1 MAIRILSDQNVT
13 SNVIAI
19 QAFRLGTDSLWKI
32 RGNSASTELAFEY
45 STSSALSDANI
56 KVVFNSSGDVGI
68 GDNVTPSQKL
78 HVAGNIYSINSGTDG
93 GQIRLA
99 NSGGG
104 SLWYWAARTTGLNLG
119 ELGVAD
125 GNIFIAN
132 GGNVGI
138 DTTDQTPEK
147 FNVDGNIIMVGGST
161 NTGYDRYF
169 KIYGNT
175 QPVNNPNR
183 WAGMAVYNNGGNN
196 VNELAFFTGS
206 GDDART
212 EKVRIDSGGRVGI
225 GTDDP
230 QSKLQIVDEVSTSI
244 KMYSTYNYSLNRNWA
259 IQLNGFGPGN
269 WGGISFLQST
279 AQDLAPTVPVFG
291 ITRAGNVGIG
301 INASNTAVDQKL
313 HVNGSIKIANTNSRL
328 VFGTSG
334 GTDRRAL
341 EGNVDGT
348 LLQVGEGYSDITMYG
363 DVGIGTTN
371 PAYALDVDGM
381 VAIRNSTGPQL
392 LFFETGS
399 AYTDGMRLLRYQD
412 KLSLTYGWNANEEAL
427 TVVGGTG
434 SDVGNVGIGTTSPS
448 VKLQVQ
454 QDQTAE
460 SNVIFMNNST
470 GANAA
475 IRLSLNVGNP
485 AGDDP
490 KISFNVGDGGLDWTI
505 GVDNSDSDKF
515 KISGG
520 TDSHNPNLG
529 TNDRLVIE
537 SSGDVGIGTD
547 APTKRLDIRTD
558 NGVLIRGATGSTN
571 AGLSFLPASGG
582 RQYDLGNN
590 GSNFQI
596 RDVSANLTRMFFHY
610 NGRLAIGDD
619 LTDPLGKVDIYRPAG
634 QSGTAAI
641 AITNG
646 ESNGKNWG
654 ISTEVIAGGDF
665 AILQSASTGG
675 TPTPSAANVR
685 LRINNAGDALF
696 YREIFAATATGTT
709 MRVPRNLFVSYGG
722 SSYNYTFDPV
732 ALFGSNPSGGTLG
745 LRVSGWP
752 TRLFDGIIIW
762 RNDGGG
768 SSKIG
773 TGVVTLVTV
782 ATNDF
787 SGVGVTVSL
796 PSANTNEIKISFSG
810 FHSNNHG
817 WECYIKTEY

>member
-32 RGNSASTELAFEY
+32 RGNAASTELAFEY

-279 AQDLAPTVPVFG
+279 AQDLAPSVPVFG

-301 INASNTAVDQKL
+301 INASNTAVDHKL
-313 HVNGSIKIANTNSRL
+313 HVNGSIKIANSNSRL

-348 LLQVGEGYSDITMYG
+348 LLQVGEGYSNITMYG
-363 DVGIGTTN
+363 KVGIGTTL
-371 PAYALDVDGM
+371 PGRKLTVTGDVSGD
-381 VAIRNSTGPQL
+381 ANNL
-392 LFFETGS
+392 LLVNEND
-399 AYTDGMRLLRYQD
+399 TDGDSASIGFSM
-412 KLSLTYGWNANEEAL
+412 LSNNTYVKAGIFFKRTTTQGRGELILAVNNE
-427 TVVGGTG
+427 VN
-434 SDVGNVGIGTTSPS
+434 GN
-448 VKLQVQ
+448 
-454 QDQTAE
+454 
-460 SNVIFMNNST
+460 NVT
-470 GANAA
+470 
-475 IRLSLNVGNP
+475 L
-485 AGDDP
+485 
-490 KISFNVGDGGLDWTI
+490 
-505 GVDNSDSDKF
+505 SDSRLT
-515 KISGG
+515 I
-520 TDSHNPNLG
+520 NNLG
-529 TNDRLVIE
+529 
-537 SSGDVGIGTD
+537 D
-547 APTKRLDIRTD
+547 A
-558 NGVLIRGATGSTN
+558 
-571 AGLSFLPASGG
+571 
-582 RQYDLGNN
+582 Y
-590 GSNFQI
+590 
-596 RDVSANLTRMFFHY
+596 
-610 NGRLAIGDD
+610 
-619 LTDPLGKVDIYRPAG
+619 
-634 QSGTAAI
+634 
-641 AITNG
+641 
-646 ESNGKNWG
+646 
-654 ISTEVIAGGDF
+654 
-665 AILQSASTGG
+665 
-675 TPTPSAANVR
+675 
-685 LRINNAGDALF
+685 F
-696 YREIFAATATGTT
+696 YREIFAAATTGTR

-722 SSYNYTFDPV
+722 ASYDYTFDPV

-773 TGVVTLVTV
+773 TGVVTLVQI

-796 PSANTNEIKISFSG
+796 PSVNTNEIKISFSG
-810 FHSNNHG
+810 FHSNDHG
-817 WECYIKTEY
+817 WACYIKTEY

>member
-32 RGNSASTELAFEY
+32 RGNAASAELAFEY

-56 KVVFNSSGDVGI
+56 KVIFKPSGDVGI

-301 INASNTAVDQKL
+301 INASNTAVDHKL
-313 HVNGSIKIANTNSRL
+313 HVNGSIKIANSNSRL

-363 DVGIGTTN
+363 
-371 PAYALDVDGM
+371 
-381 VAIRNSTGPQL
+381 
-392 LFFETGS
+392 
-399 AYTDGMRLLRYQD
+399 
-412 KLSLTYGWNANEEAL
+412 
-427 TVVGGTG
+427 
-434 SDVGNVGIGTTSPS
+434 NVGIGSTSPER
-448 VKLQVQ
+448 K
-454 QDQTAE
+454 
-460 SNVIFMNNST
+460 
-470 GANAA
+470 
-475 IRLSLNVGNP
+475 
-485 AGDDP
+485 
-490 KISFNVGDGGLDWTI
+490 
-505 GVDNSDSDKF
+505 
-515 KISGG
+515 
-520 TDSHNPNLG
+520 
-529 TNDRLVIE
+529 
-537 SSGDVGIGTD
+537 
-547 APTKRLDIRTD
+547 LDIRTD
-558 NGVLIRGATGSTN
+558 DGVLIKGASGSVN
-571 AGLSFLPASGG
+571 AKLSFLPASGG
-582 RQYDLGNN
+582 RQYDFQNN
-590 GSNFQI
+590 SSNFQI
-596 RDVSANLTRMFFHY
+596 KDESAGITRMFFHY
-610 NGRLAIGDD
+610 NGRLAIGDN

-634 QSGTAAI
+634 ESGTAAI

-646 ESNGKNWG
+646 EGGGGRNWG
-654 ISTEVIAGGDF
+654 ISTEVVAAGDF
-665 AILQSASTGG
+665 AILTSTTNGG
-675 TPTPSAANVR
+675 TPTPTSANVR
-685 LRINNAGDALF
+685 FRINNTGDALF
-696 YREIFAATATGTT
+696 YREILAATTTGTT
-709 MRVPRNLFVSYGG
+709 VRVPRNLFVSYGG
-722 SSYNYTFDPV
+722 SSYDYTFDPV

-773 TGVVTLVTV
+773 TGVVTLVQI

-796 PSANTNEIKISFSG
+796 PSVNTNEIKISFSG
-810 FHSNNHG
+810 FHSNDHG
-817 WECYIKTEY
+817 WACYIKTEY

>member
-32 RGNSASTELAFEY
+32 RGNAASTELAFEY

-104 SLWYWAARTTGLNLG
+104 SNWYWAARTTGLNLG

-301 INASNTAVDQKL
+301 INASNTAVDHKL
-313 HVNGSIKIANTNSRL
+313 HVNGSIKIGNTNNRL

-348 LLQVGEGYSDITMYG
+348 LLQVGESYSNTTMYG
-363 DVGIGTTN
+363 KVGIGTTVPN
-371 PAYALDVDGM
+371 SRLSVEAVGSQTTQRGITLFHNNTLAQGYISVGAQYTATNGHIDSE
-381 VAIRNSTGPQL
+381 IRFGGETLNGGCSFLSFATGCNNTVVNGPNS
-392 LFFETGS
+392 EK
-399 AYTDGMRLLRYQD
+399 MRL
-412 KLSLTYGWNANEEAL
+412 T
-427 TVVGGTG
+427 
-434 SDVGNVGIGTTSPS
+434 
-448 VKLQVQ
+448 
-454 QDQTAE
+454 
-460 SNVIFMNNST
+460 
-470 GANAA
+470 
-475 IRLSLNVGNP
+475 
-485 AGDDP
+485 
-490 KISFNVGDGGLDWTI
+490 
-505 GVDNSDSDKF
+505 
-515 KISGG
+515 SGG
-520 TDSHNPNLG
+520 NL
-529 TNDRLVIE
+529 
-537 SSGDVGIGTD
+537 GIGTD
-547 APTKRLDIRTD
+547 SPGRKLTVTGDVSGDANNLLLVNENDTDGDSASIGFSMLSNNTYVKAGIFFKRTTTQGR
-558 NGVLIRGATGSTN
+558 GELILAVNNETN
-571 AGLSFLPASGG
+571 
-582 RQYDLGNN
+582 GNN
-590 GSNFQI
+590 VTLSDS
-596 RDVSANLTRMFFHY
+596 RLT
-610 NGRLAIGDD
+610 
-619 LTDPLGKVDIYRPAG
+619 
-634 QSGTAAI
+634 
-641 AITNG
+641 
-646 ESNGKNWG
+646 
-654 ISTEVIAGGDF
+654 
-665 AILQSASTGG
+665 
-675 TPTPSAANVR
+675 
-685 LRINNAGDALF
+685 INSLGDAYF
-696 YREIFAATATGTT
+696 YREIFAAATTGTR

-722 SSYNYTFDPV
+722 SSYDYTFDPV
-732 ALFGSNPSGGTLG
+732 ALFGSNQSGGTLG

-762 RNDGGG
+762 RNNGGG
-768 SSKIG
+768 SSKLG
-773 TGVVTLVTV
+773 TGVVTLVQI

-796 PSANTNEIKISFSG
+796 PSSNTNEIKISFSG
-810 FHSNNHG
+810 FHSNDHG

>member
-32 RGNSASTELAFEY
+32 RGNAASTELAFEY

-104 SLWYWAARTTGLNLG
+104 SNWYWAARTTGLNLG

-301 INASNTAVDQKL
+301 INASNTAVDHKL
-313 HVNGSIKIANTNSRL
+313 HVNGSIKIGNTNNRL

-348 LLQVGEGYSDITMYG
+348 LLQVGESYSNTTMYG
-363 DVGIGTTN
+363 KVGIGTTVPN
-371 PAYALDVDGM
+371 SRLSVEAVGSQTTQRGITLFHNNTLAQGYISVGAQYTATNGHIDSE
-381 VAIRNSTGPQL
+381 IRFGGETLNGGCSFLSFATGCNNTVVNGPNS
-392 LFFETGS
+392 EK
-399 AYTDGMRLLRYQD
+399 MRL
-412 KLSLTYGWNANEEAL
+412 T
-427 TVVGGTG
+427 
-434 SDVGNVGIGTTSPS
+434 
-448 VKLQVQ
+448 
-454 QDQTAE
+454 
-460 SNVIFMNNST
+460 
-470 GANAA
+470 
-475 IRLSLNVGNP
+475 
-485 AGDDP
+485 
-490 KISFNVGDGGLDWTI
+490 
-505 GVDNSDSDKF
+505 
-515 KISGG
+515 SGG
-520 TDSHNPNLG
+520 NL
-529 TNDRLVIE
+529 
-537 SSGDVGIGTD
+537 GIGTD
-547 APTKRLDIRTD
+547 SPGRKLTVTGDVSGDANNLLLVNENDTDGDSASIGFSMLSNNTYVKAGIFFKRTTTQGR
-558 NGVLIRGATGSTN
+558 GELILAVNNETN
-571 AGLSFLPASGG
+571 
-582 RQYDLGNN
+582 GNN
-590 GSNFQI
+590 VTLSDS
-596 RDVSANLTRMFFHY
+596 RLT
-610 NGRLAIGDD
+610 
-619 LTDPLGKVDIYRPAG
+619 
-634 QSGTAAI
+634 
-641 AITNG
+641 
-646 ESNGKNWG
+646 
-654 ISTEVIAGGDF
+654 
-665 AILQSASTGG
+665 
-675 TPTPSAANVR
+675 
-685 LRINNAGDALF
+685 INNLGDAYF
-696 YREIFAATATGTT
+696 YREIFAAATTGTR

-722 SSYNYTFDPV
+722 SSYDYTFDPV
-732 ALFGSNPSGGTLG
+732 ALFGSNQSGGTLG

-762 RNDGGG
+762 RNNG
-768 SSKIG
+768 SGSGKIG
-773 TGVVTLVTV
+773 TGVVTLVQI

-787 SGVGVTVSL
+787 SGVGVSVSL
-796 PSANTNEIKISFSG
+796 PSSNTNEIKISFSG
-810 FHSNNHG
+810 FHSNDHG

>member
-1 MAIRILSDQNVT
+1 
-13 SNVIAI
+13 
-19 QAFRLGTDSLWKI
+19 
-32 RGNSASTELAFEY
+32 
-45 STSSALSDANI
+45 
-56 KVVFNSSGDVGI
+56 VGI

-104 SLWYWAARTTGLNLG
+104 SNWYWAARTTGLNLG

-206 GDDART
+206 GDNART

-279 AQDLAPTVPVFG
+279 AQDLGPTVPVFG

-301 INASNTAVDQKL
+301 INASNTAVDHKL
-313 HVNGSIKIANTNSRL
+313 HVNGSIKIANSNSRL

-348 LLQVGEGYSDITMYG
+348 LLQVGEGYSNITMYG
-363 DVGIGTTN
+363 DVGIGVTSPEQKLHVEGRGIFDSGTSSDILQIRN
-371 PAYALDVDGM
+371 DNGGGVFGMTSNLFALDL
-381 VAIRNSTGPQL
+381 ASTSAFRIRQ
-392 LFFETGS
+392 GS
-399 AYTDGMRLLRYQD
+399 SVPFYL
-412 KLSLTYGWNANEEAL
+412 K
-427 TVVGGTG
+427 
-434 SDVGNVGIGTTSPS
+434 SDGNVGIGTTGPAEKLEVSGS
-448 VKLQVQ
+448 VKIGNMKFEPA
-454 QDQTAE
+454 DGGRIGFNRNTANGVIYD
-460 SNVIFMNNST
+460 SNYAAFQINGAYSGADFLEIQNYAST
-470 GANAA
+470 G
-475 IRLSLNVGNP
+475 G
-485 AGDDP
+485 
-490 KISFNVGDGGLDWTI
+490 F
-505 GVDNSDSDKF
+505 
-515 KISGG
+515 
-520 TDSHNPNLG
+520 LG
-529 TNDRLVIE
+529 SIALKN
-537 SSGDVGIGTD
+537 GKVGIGTTSPGRKLTVTGDVSGD
-547 APTKRLDIRTD
+547 ANNLLLVNENDTDGDSASIGFSMLSNNTYVKAGIFFKRTTTQGR
-558 NGVLIRGATGSTN
+558 GELILAVN
-571 AGLSFLPASGG
+571 NEVN
-582 RQYDLGNN
+582 GNN
-590 GSNFQI
+590 VTLSDS
-596 RDVSANLTRMFFHY
+596 RLT
-610 NGRLAIGDD
+610 
-619 LTDPLGKVDIYRPAG
+619 
-634 QSGTAAI
+634 
-641 AITNG
+641 
-646 ESNGKNWG
+646 
-654 ISTEVIAGGDF
+654 
-665 AILQSASTGG
+665 
-675 TPTPSAANVR
+675 
-685 LRINNAGDALF
+685 INNAGDALF
-696 YREIFAATATGTT
+696 YREILAATATGST

-768 SSKIG
+768 STKIG

>member
-32 RGNSASTELAFEY
+32 RGNAASTELAFEY

-104 SLWYWAARTTGLNLG
+104 SNWYWAARTTGLNLG

-301 INASNTAVDQKL
+301 INASNTAVDHKL
-313 HVNGSIKIANTNSRL
+313 HVNGSIKIGNTNNRL

-348 LLQVGEGYSDITMYG
+348 LLQVGESYSNTTMYG
-363 DVGIGTTN
+363 KVGIGTTVPN
-371 PAYALDVDGM
+371 SRLSVEAVGSQTTQRGITLFHNNTLAQGYISVGAQYTATNGHIDSE
-381 VAIRNSTGPQL
+381 IRFGGETLNGGCSFLSFATGCNNTVVNGPNS
-392 LFFETGS
+392 EK
-399 AYTDGMRLLRYQD
+399 MRL
-412 KLSLTYGWNANEEAL
+412 T
-427 TVVGGTG
+427 
-434 SDVGNVGIGTTSPS
+434 
-448 VKLQVQ
+448 
-454 QDQTAE
+454 
-460 SNVIFMNNST
+460 
-470 GANAA
+470 
-475 IRLSLNVGNP
+475 
-485 AGDDP
+485 
-490 KISFNVGDGGLDWTI
+490 
-505 GVDNSDSDKF
+505 
-515 KISGG
+515 SGG
-520 TDSHNPNLG
+520 NL
-529 TNDRLVIE
+529 
-537 SSGDVGIGTD
+537 GIGTD
-547 APTKRLDIRTD
+547 SPGRKLTVTGDVSGDANNLLLVNENDTDGDSASIGFSMLSNNTYVKAGIFFKRTTTQGR
-558 NGVLIRGATGSTN
+558 GELILAVNNETN
-571 AGLSFLPASGG
+571 
-582 RQYDLGNN
+582 GNN
-590 GSNFQI
+590 VTLSDS
-596 RDVSANLTRMFFHY
+596 RLT
-610 NGRLAIGDD
+610 
-619 LTDPLGKVDIYRPAG
+619 
-634 QSGTAAI
+634 
-641 AITNG
+641 
-646 ESNGKNWG
+646 
-654 ISTEVIAGGDF
+654 
-665 AILQSASTGG
+665 
-675 TPTPSAANVR
+675 
-685 LRINNAGDALF
+685 INSLGDAYF
-696 YREIFAATATGTT
+696 YREIFAAATTGTR

-722 SSYNYTFDPV
+722 SSYDYTFDPV
-732 ALFGSNPSGGTLG
+732 ALFGSNQSGGTLG

-762 RNDGGG
+762 RNNG
-768 SSKIG
+768 SGSGKIG
-773 TGVVTLVTV
+773 TGVVTLVQI

-787 SGVGVTVSL
+787 SGVGVSVSL
-796 PSANTNEIKISFSG
+796 PSSNTNEIKISFSG
-810 FHSNNHG
+810 FHSNDHG

>member
-32 RGNSASTELAFEY
+32 RGNAASAELAFEY

-56 KVVFNSSGDVGI
+56 KVIFKPSGDVGI

-104 SLWYWAARTTGLNLG
+104 SNWYWAARTTGLNLG

-301 INASNTAVDQKL
+301 INASNTAVDHKL
-313 HVNGSIKIANTNSRL
+313 HVNGSIKIANSNSRL

-348 LLQVGEGYSDITMYG
+348 LLQVGEGYSNITMY
-363 DVGIGTTN
+363 
-371 PAYALDVDGM
+371 
-381 VAIRNSTGPQL
+381 
-392 LFFETGS
+392 
-399 AYTDGMRLLRYQD
+399 
-412 KLSLTYGWNANEEAL
+412 
-427 TVVGGTG
+427 
-434 SDVGNVGIGTTSPS
+434 GNVGIGTTLPGRKLTVTGDVSGDANNLLLVNENDTDGDS
-448 VKLQVQ
+448 ASIGFSMLSNNTYVKAGIFFKRTTTQGRGELILAVNN
-454 QDQTAE
+454 E
-460 SNVIFMNNST
+460 VNGNNVT
-470 GANAA
+470 
-475 IRLSLNVGNP
+475 L
-485 AGDDP
+485 
-490 KISFNVGDGGLDWTI
+490 
-505 GVDNSDSDKF
+505 SDSRLT
-515 KISGG
+515 I
-520 TDSHNPNLG
+520 NNLG
-529 TNDRLVIE
+529 
-537 SSGDVGIGTD
+537 D
-547 APTKRLDIRTD
+547 A
-558 NGVLIRGATGSTN
+558 
-571 AGLSFLPASGG
+571 
-582 RQYDLGNN
+582 Y
-590 GSNFQI
+590 
-596 RDVSANLTRMFFHY
+596 
-610 NGRLAIGDD
+610 
-619 LTDPLGKVDIYRPAG
+619 
-634 QSGTAAI
+634 
-641 AITNG
+641 
-646 ESNGKNWG
+646 
-654 ISTEVIAGGDF
+654 
-665 AILQSASTGG
+665 
-675 TPTPSAANVR
+675 
-685 LRINNAGDALF
+685 F
-696 YREIFAATATGTT
+696 YREIFAAATTGTR

-722 SSYNYTFDPV
+722 SSYDYTFDPV
-732 ALFGSNPSGGTLG
+732 ALFGSNQSGGTLG

-768 SSKIG
+768 SSKLG
-773 TGVVTLVTV
+773 TGVVTLVQI

-796 PSANTNEIKISFSG
+796 PSVNTNEIKISFSG
-810 FHSNNHG
+810 FHSNDHG

>member
-32 RGNSASTELAFEY
+32 RGNAASTELAFEY

-104 SLWYWAARTTGLNLG
+104 SNWYWAARTTGLNLG

-206 GDDART
+206 GDNART

-301 INASNTAVDQKL
+301 INASNTAVDHKL
-313 HVNGSIKIANTNSRL
+313 HVNGSIKIANSNSRL

-363 DVGIGTTN
+363 
-371 PAYALDVDGM
+371 
-381 VAIRNSTGPQL
+381 
-392 LFFETGS
+392 
-399 AYTDGMRLLRYQD
+399 
-412 KLSLTYGWNANEEAL
+412 
-427 TVVGGTG
+427 
-434 SDVGNVGIGTTSPS
+434 NVGIGSTSPER
-448 VKLQVQ
+448 K
-454 QDQTAE
+454 
-460 SNVIFMNNST
+460 
-470 GANAA
+470 
-475 IRLSLNVGNP
+475 
-485 AGDDP
+485 
-490 KISFNVGDGGLDWTI
+490 
-505 GVDNSDSDKF
+505 
-515 KISGG
+515 
-520 TDSHNPNLG
+520 
-529 TNDRLVIE
+529 
-537 SSGDVGIGTD
+537 
-547 APTKRLDIRTD
+547 LDIRTD
-558 NGVLIRGATGSTN
+558 DGVLIKGASGSVN
-571 AGLSFLPASGG
+571 AKLSFLPASGG
-582 RQYDLGNN
+582 RQYDFQNN
-590 GSNFQI
+590 SSNFQI
-596 RDVSANLTRMFFHY
+596 KDESAGITRMFFHY
-610 NGRLAIGDD
+610 NGRLAIGDN

-634 QSGTAAI
+634 ESGTAAI

-646 ESNGKNWG
+646 EGGGGRNWG
-654 ISTEVIAGGDF
+654 ISTEVVAAGDF
-665 AILQSASTGG
+665 AILTSTTNGG
-675 TPTPSAANVR
+675 TPTPTSANVR
-685 LRINNAGDALF
+685 FRINNTGDALF
-696 YREIFAATATGTT
+696 YREILAATTTGTT
-709 MRVPRNLFVSYGG
+709 VRVPRNLFVSYGG
-722 SSYNYTFDPV
+722 ASYDYTFDPV

-773 TGVVTLVTV
+773 TGVVTLVQI

-796 PSANTNEIKISFSG
+796 PSVNTNEIKISFSG
-810 FHSNNHG
+810 FHSNDHG

>member
-1 MAIRILSDQNVT
+1 MAIRILSDQNVK

-32 RGNSASTELAFEY
+32 RGNAANTELAFEY

-56 KVVFNSSGDVGI
+56 KVVFNSSGAVGI

-104 SLWYWAARTTGLNLG
+104 SNWYWAARTTGLNLG

-301 INASNTAVDQKL
+301 INASNTAVDHKL
-313 HVNGSIKIANTNSRL
+313 HVNGSIKIANSNSRL

-348 LLQVGEGYSDITMYG
+348 LLQVGESYSKIAMY
-363 DVGIGTTN
+363 
-371 PAYALDVDGM
+371 
-381 VAIRNSTGPQL
+381 
-392 LFFETGS
+392 
-399 AYTDGMRLLRYQD
+399 
-412 KLSLTYGWNANEEAL
+412 
-427 TVVGGTG
+427 
-434 SDVGNVGIGTTSPS
+434 GNVGIGTTSPT
-448 VKLQVQ
+448 KQLHLLR
-454 QDQTAE
+454 T
-460 SNVIFMNNST
+460 T
-470 GANAA
+470 
-475 IRLSLNVGNP
+475 
-485 AGDDP
+485 
-490 KISFNVGDGGLDWTI
+490 
-505 GVDNSDSDKF
+505 
-515 KISGG
+515 
-520 TDSHNPNLG
+520 
-529 TNDRLVIE
+529 
-537 SSGDVGIGTD
+537 GDVRGIMVETTVATSYAEVQVKAAREFRIGTGGSSTVPNGQFYIYDATAGAHRFDIAANGNIGIGTTSPGRKLTVTGDVSGD
-547 APTKRLDIRTD
+547 ANNLLLVNENDTDGDSASIGFSMLSNNTYVKAGIFFKRTTTQGR
-558 NGVLIRGATGSTN
+558 GELILAVN
-571 AGLSFLPASGG
+571 NEVN
-582 RQYDLGNN
+582 GNN
-590 GSNFQI
+590 VTLSDS
-596 RDVSANLTRMFFHY
+596 RLT
-610 NGRLAIGDD
+610 
-619 LTDPLGKVDIYRPAG
+619 
-634 QSGTAAI
+634 
-641 AITNG
+641 
-646 ESNGKNWG
+646 
-654 ISTEVIAGGDF
+654 
-665 AILQSASTGG
+665 
-675 TPTPSAANVR
+675 
-685 LRINNAGDALF
+685 INNAGDAYF
-696 YREIFAATATGTT
+696 YREIFAATTTGTAV
-709 MRVPRNLFVSYGG
+709 RVPRNMFVTYGG
-722 SSYNYTFDPV
+722 ASYDYTFDPV
-732 ALFGSNPSGGTLG
+732 ALFGSNQSGGTLG

-787 SGVGVTVSL
+787 SGVGVSVSL
-796 PSANTNEIKISFSG
+796 PSSNTNEIKISFSG
-810 FHSNNHG
+810 FHSNDHG
-817 WECYIKTEY
+817 WACYIKTEY

>member
-32 RGNSASTELAFEY
+32 RGNAASTELAFEY

-206 GDDART
+206 GDNART

-230 QSKLQIVDEVSTSI
+230 QSKLQIVDEVSTTI

-279 AQDLAPTVPVFG
+279 DQDLAPTVPVFG

-301 INASNTAVDQKL
+301 INASNTAVDHKL
-313 HVNGSIKIANTNSRL
+313 HVNGSIKIANSNSRL

-363 DVGIGTTN
+363 
-371 PAYALDVDGM
+371 
-381 VAIRNSTGPQL
+381 
-392 LFFETGS
+392 
-399 AYTDGMRLLRYQD
+399 
-412 KLSLTYGWNANEEAL
+412 
-427 TVVGGTG
+427 
-434 SDVGNVGIGTTSPS
+434 NVGIGSTSPER
-448 VKLQVQ
+448 K
-454 QDQTAE
+454 
-460 SNVIFMNNST
+460 
-470 GANAA
+470 
-475 IRLSLNVGNP
+475 
-485 AGDDP
+485 
-490 KISFNVGDGGLDWTI
+490 
-505 GVDNSDSDKF
+505 
-515 KISGG
+515 
-520 TDSHNPNLG
+520 
-529 TNDRLVIE
+529 
-537 SSGDVGIGTD
+537 
-547 APTKRLDIRTD
+547 LDIRTD
-558 NGVLIRGATGSTN
+558 DGVLIKGASGSVN
-571 AGLSFLPASGG
+571 AKLSFLPASGG
-582 RQYDLGNN
+582 RQYDFQNN
-590 GSNFQI
+590 SSNFQI
-596 RDVSANLTRMFFHY
+596 KDESAGITRMFFHY
-610 NGRLAIGDD
+610 NGRLAIGDN

-634 QSGTAAI
+634 ESGTAAI

-646 ESNGKNWG
+646 EGGGGRNWG
-654 ISTEVIAGGDF
+654 ISTEVVAAGDF
-665 AILQSASTGG
+665 AILTSTTNGG
-675 TPTPSAANVR
+675 TPTPTSANVR
-685 LRINNAGDALF
+685 FRINNTGDALF
-696 YREIFAATATGTT
+696 YREILAATTTGTT
-709 MRVPRNLFVSYGG
+709 VRVPRNLFVSYGG
-722 SSYNYTFDPV
+722 ASYDYTFDPV

-773 TGVVTLVTV
+773 TGVVTLVQI

-796 PSANTNEIKISFSG
+796 PSVNTNEIKISFSG
-810 FHSNNHG
+810 FHSNDHG
-817 WECYIKTEY
+817 WACYIKTEY

>member
-1 MAIRILSDQNVT
+1 MAIRILSDQNVK

-32 RGNSASTELAFEY
+32 RGNAANTELAFEY

-56 KVVFNSSGDVGI
+56 KVVFNSSGAVGI

-104 SLWYWAARTTGLNLG
+104 SNWYWAARTTGLNLG

-301 INASNTAVDQKL
+301 INASNTAVDHKL
-313 HVNGSIKIANTNSRL
+313 HVNGSIKIANSNSRL

-348 LLQVGEGYSDITMYG
+348 LLQVGESYSNTIMYG
-363 DVGIGTTN
+363 
-371 PAYALDVDGM
+371 
-381 VAIRNSTGPQL
+381 
-392 LFFETGS
+392 
-399 AYTDGMRLLRYQD
+399 
-412 KLSLTYGWNANEEAL
+412 K
-427 TVVGGTG
+427 
-434 SDVGNVGIGTTSPS
+434 VGIGTTSPS
-448 VKLQVQ
+448 AKLEVNGALFVGNH
-454 QDQTAE
+454 TGTVTPT
-460 SNVIFMNNST
+460 SGIFIEEAAGVDTQIQMYTYGGSVFRILGSEIKADIGWGSSQNRSVNFNNT
-470 GANAA
+470 GAG
-475 IRLSLNVGNP
+475 S
-485 AGDDP
+485 
-490 KISFNVGDGGLDWTI
+490 IS
-505 GVDNSDSDKF
+505 
-515 KISGG
+515 
-520 TDSHNPNLG
+520 
-529 TNDRLVIE
+529 
-537 SSGDVGIGTD
+537 VGIGTTTPGRKLTVTGDVSGD
-547 APTKRLDIRTD
+547 ANNLLLANENDTDGDSASIGFSMLSNNTYVKAGIFFKRTTTQGR
-558 NGVLIRGATGSTN
+558 GELILAVN
-571 AGLSFLPASGG
+571 NEVN
-582 RQYDLGNN
+582 GNN
-590 GSNFQI
+590 VTLSDS
-596 RDVSANLTRMFFHY
+596 RLT
-610 NGRLAIGDD
+610 
-619 LTDPLGKVDIYRPAG
+619 
-634 QSGTAAI
+634 
-641 AITNG
+641 
-646 ESNGKNWG
+646 
-654 ISTEVIAGGDF
+654 
-665 AILQSASTGG
+665 
-675 TPTPSAANVR
+675 
-685 LRINNAGDALF
+685 INNLGDAYF
-696 YREIFAATATGTT
+696 YREIFAAATTGTR

-722 SSYNYTFDPV
+722 SSYSYTFDPV
-732 ALFGSNPSGGTLG
+732 ALFGSNQSGGTLG

-787 SGVGVTVSL
+787 SGVGVSVSL
-796 PSANTNEIKISFSG
+796 PSSNTNEIRINFSG
-810 FHSNNHG
+810 FHSNDHG
-817 WECYIKTEY
+817 WACYIKTEY

>member
-1 MAIRILSDQNVT
+1 MAIRILSDQNVK

-32 RGNSASTELAFEY
+32 RGNAANTELAFEY

-56 KVVFNSSGDVGI
+56 KVVFNSSGAVGI

-104 SLWYWAARTTGLNLG
+104 SNWYWAARTTGLNLG

-301 INASNTAVDQKL
+301 INASNTAVDHKL
-313 HVNGSIKIANTNSRL
+313 HVNGSIKIANSNSRL

-348 LLQVGEGYSDITMYG
+348 LLQVGESYSKIAMY
-363 DVGIGTTN
+363 
-371 PAYALDVDGM
+371 
-381 VAIRNSTGPQL
+381 
-392 LFFETGS
+392 
-399 AYTDGMRLLRYQD
+399 
-412 KLSLTYGWNANEEAL
+412 
-427 TVVGGTG
+427 
-434 SDVGNVGIGTTSPS
+434 GNVGIGTTSPTN
-448 VKLQVQ
+448 KLGISSTSINTNERIINLYTGTTGPGKYVSIGAQYSTSNALSNSEIRFGNEVQ
-454 QDQTAE
+454 SSSPSFLAFATG
-460 SNVIFMNNST
+460 SSST
-470 GANAA
+470 PTERMR
-475 IRLSLNVGNP
+475 I
-485 AGDDP
+485 
-490 KISFNVGDGGLDWTI
+490 T
-505 GVDNSDSDKF
+505 
-515 KISGG
+515 SGG
-520 TDSHNPNLG
+520 N
-529 TNDRLVIE
+529 
-537 SSGDVGIGTD
+537 VGIGTTNPSSELEVD
-547 APTKRLDIRTD
+547 GRAIVEKLEVARYSDSNAPAAVYVGRSANVIGQGGIFRLGAIESSSTVNKINEPFLITYSSGHWGSQPMFFAEFTITYYRGSYIKYWAQHEVSGSRLEIVDGPYGGQIISGGAPVSRTITQLCTNCHGGQPVYKCVWKWSNSGTYIKTSPIVSLAD
-558 NGVLIRGATGSTN
+558 GPGTGRVYTSGSSSESAIDTLYGSASSTGS
-571 AGLSFLPASGG
+571 GYLLMG
-582 RQYDLGNN
+582 
-590 GSNFQI
+590 
-596 RDVSANLTRMFFHY
+596 
-610 NGRLAIGDD
+610 
-619 LTDPLGKVDIYRPAG
+619 
-634 QSGTAAI
+634 
-641 AITNG
+641 
-646 ESNGKNWG
+646 
-654 ISTEVIAGGDF
+654 
-665 AILQSASTGG
+665 
-675 TPTPSAANVR
+675 
-685 LRINNAGDALF
+685 INNAQ
-696 YREIFAATATGTT
+696 AAGFTGLQTQ
-709 MRVPRNLFVSYGG
+709 N
-722 SSYNYTFDPV
+722 
-732 ALFGSNPSGGTLG
+732 
-745 LRVSGWP
+745 
-752 TRLFDGIIIW
+752 
-762 RNDGGG
+762 
-768 SSKIG
+768 
-773 TGVVTLVTV
+773 
-782 ATNDF
+782 
-787 SGVGVTVSL
+787 
-796 PSANTNEIKISFSG
+796 
-810 FHSNNHG
+810 
-817 WECYIKTEY
+817 

>member
-32 RGNSASTELAFEY
+32 RGNAASTELAFEY

-56 KVVFNSSGDVGI
+56 KVVFNSSGAVGI

-104 SLWYWAARTTGLNLG
+104 SNWYWAARTTGLNLG

-244 KMYSTYNYSLNRNWA
+244 KMYSTYNYNQNRNWA

-301 INASNTAVDQKL
+301 INASNTAVDHKL
-313 HVNGSIKIANTNSRL
+313 HVNGSIKIGNTNNRL

-348 LLQVGEGYSDITMYG
+348 LLQVGESYSNTTMYG
-363 DVGIGTTN
+363 KVGIGTTVPN
-371 PAYALDVDGM
+371 SRLSVEAVGSQTTQRGITLFHNNTLAQGYISVGAQYTATNGHIDSE
-381 VAIRNSTGPQL
+381 IRFGGETLNGGCSFLSFATGCNNTVVNGPNS
-392 LFFETGS
+392 EK
-399 AYTDGMRLLRYQD
+399 MRL
-412 KLSLTYGWNANEEAL
+412 T
-427 TVVGGTG
+427 
-434 SDVGNVGIGTTSPS
+434 
-448 VKLQVQ
+448 
-454 QDQTAE
+454 
-460 SNVIFMNNST
+460 
-470 GANAA
+470 
-475 IRLSLNVGNP
+475 
-485 AGDDP
+485 
-490 KISFNVGDGGLDWTI
+490 
-505 GVDNSDSDKF
+505 
-515 KISGG
+515 SGG
-520 TDSHNPNLG
+520 NL
-529 TNDRLVIE
+529 
-537 SSGDVGIGTD
+537 GIGTD
-547 APTKRLDIRTD
+547 SPGRKLTVTGDVSGDANNLLLVNENDTDGDSASIGFSMLSNNTYVKAGIFFKRTTTQGR
-558 NGVLIRGATGSTN
+558 GELILAVNNETN
-571 AGLSFLPASGG
+571 
-582 RQYDLGNN
+582 GNN
-590 GSNFQI
+590 VTLSDS
-596 RDVSANLTRMFFHY
+596 RLT
-610 NGRLAIGDD
+610 
-619 LTDPLGKVDIYRPAG
+619 
-634 QSGTAAI
+634 
-641 AITNG
+641 
-646 ESNGKNWG
+646 
-654 ISTEVIAGGDF
+654 
-665 AILQSASTGG
+665 
-675 TPTPSAANVR
+675 
-685 LRINNAGDALF
+685 INNLGDAYF
-696 YREIFAATATGTT
+696 YREIFAAATTGTR

-722 SSYNYTFDPV
+722 SSYDYTFDPV
-732 ALFGSNPSGGTLG
+732 ALFGSNQSGGTLG

-752 TRLFDGIIIW
+752 KRLFDGIIIW
-762 RNDGGG
+762 QNNGGG

-773 TGVVTLVTV
+773 TGSVTLVQI

-796 PSANTNEIKISFSG
+796 PSSNTNEIKISFSG
-810 FHSNNHG
+810 FHSNDHG

>member
-32 RGNSASTELAFEY
+32 RGNAASTELAFEY

-104 SLWYWAARTTGLNLG
+104 SNWYWAARTTGLNLG

-301 INASNTAVDQKL
+301 INASNTAVDHKL
-313 HVNGSIKIANTNSRL
+313 HVNGSIKIGNTNNRL

-348 LLQVGEGYSDITMYG
+348 LLQVGEGYSNTTMYG
-363 DVGIGTTN
+363 KVGIGTTVPN
-371 PAYALDVDGM
+371 SRLSVEAVGSQTTQRGITLFHNNTLAQGYISVGAQYTATNGHIDSE
-381 VAIRNSTGPQL
+381 IRFGGETLNGGCSFLSFATGCNNTVVNGPNS
-392 LFFETGS
+392 EK
-399 AYTDGMRLLRYQD
+399 MRL
-412 KLSLTYGWNANEEAL
+412 T
-427 TVVGGTG
+427 
-434 SDVGNVGIGTTSPS
+434 
-448 VKLQVQ
+448 
-454 QDQTAE
+454 
-460 SNVIFMNNST
+460 
-470 GANAA
+470 
-475 IRLSLNVGNP
+475 
-485 AGDDP
+485 
-490 KISFNVGDGGLDWTI
+490 
-505 GVDNSDSDKF
+505 
-515 KISGG
+515 SGG
-520 TDSHNPNLG
+520 NL
-529 TNDRLVIE
+529 
-537 SSGDVGIGTD
+537 GIGTD
-547 APTKRLDIRTD
+547 SPGRKLTVTGDVSGDANNLLLVNENDTDGDSASIGFSMLSNNTYVKAGIFFKRTTTQGR
-558 NGVLIRGATGSTN
+558 GELILAVNNETN
-571 AGLSFLPASGG
+571 
-582 RQYDLGNN
+582 GNN
-590 GSNFQI
+590 VTLSDS
-596 RDVSANLTRMFFHY
+596 RLT
-610 NGRLAIGDD
+610 
-619 LTDPLGKVDIYRPAG
+619 
-634 QSGTAAI
+634 
-641 AITNG
+641 
-646 ESNGKNWG
+646 
-654 ISTEVIAGGDF
+654 
-665 AILQSASTGG
+665 
-675 TPTPSAANVR
+675 
-685 LRINNAGDALF
+685 INSLGDAYF
-696 YREIFAATATGTT
+696 YREIFAAATTGTR

-722 SSYNYTFDPV
+722 SSYDYTFDPV
-732 ALFGSNPSGGTLG
+732 ALFGSNQSGGTLG

-762 RNDGGG
+762 RNNG
-768 SSKIG
+768 SGSGKIG
-773 TGVVTLVTV
+773 TGVVTLVQI

-787 SGVGVTVSL
+787 SGVGVSVSL
-796 PSANTNEIKISFSG
+796 PSSNTNEIKISFSG
-810 FHSNNHG
+810 FHSNDHG

>member
-1 MAIRILSDQNVT
+1 MAIRILSDQNVK

-32 RGNSASTELAFEY
+32 RGNAANTELAFEY

-56 KVVFNSSGDVGI
+56 KVVFNSSGAVGI

-104 SLWYWAARTTGLNLG
+104 SNWYWAARTTGLNLG

-301 INASNTAVDQKL
+301 INASNTAVDHKL
-313 HVNGSIKIANTNSRL
+313 HVNGSIKIANSNSRL

-348 LLQVGEGYSDITMYG
+348 LLQVGESYSKIAMY
-363 DVGIGTTN
+363 
-371 PAYALDVDGM
+371 
-381 VAIRNSTGPQL
+381 
-392 LFFETGS
+392 
-399 AYTDGMRLLRYQD
+399 
-412 KLSLTYGWNANEEAL
+412 
-427 TVVGGTG
+427 
-434 SDVGNVGIGTTSPS
+434 GNVGIGTTSPTN
-448 VKLQVQ
+448 KLGISSTSINTNERIINLYTGTTGPGKYVSIGAQYSTSNALSNSEIRFGNEVQ
-454 QDQTAE
+454 SSSPSFLAFATG
-460 SNVIFMNNST
+460 SSST
-470 GANAA
+470 PTERMR
-475 IRLSLNVGNP
+475 I
-485 AGDDP
+485 
-490 KISFNVGDGGLDWTI
+490 T
-505 GVDNSDSDKF
+505 
-515 KISGG
+515 SGG
-520 TDSHNPNLG
+520 N
-529 TNDRLVIE
+529 
-537 SSGDVGIGTD
+537 VGIGTTNPSSELEVD
-547 APTKRLDIRTD
+547 GRAIVEKLEVARYSDSNAPAA
-558 NGVLIRGATGSTN
+558 VYV
-571 AGLSFLPASGG
+571 G
-582 RQYDLGNN
+582 R
-590 GSNFQI
+590 
-596 RDVSANLTRMFFHY
+596 SANVIGQGGIFRLGAIESSSTVNKINEPFLITYSSGHWGSQPMFFAEFTITYYRGSYIKYWAQHEVS
-610 NGRLAIGDD
+610 GSRLEI
-619 LTDPLGKVDIYRPAG
+619 VDGP
-634 QSGTAAI
+634 
-641 AITNG
+641 
-646 ESNGKNWG
+646 
-654 ISTEVIAGGDF
+654 
-665 AILQSASTGG
+665 
-675 TPTPSAANVR
+675 
-685 LRINNAGDALF
+685 
-696 YREIFAATATGTT
+696 
-709 MRVPRNLFVSYGG
+709 YGG
-722 SSYNYTFDPV
+722 SSYII
-732 ALFGSNPSGGTLG
+732 LSGGAPALLG
-745 LRVSGWP
+745 L
-752 TRLFDGIIIW
+752 
-762 RNDGGG
+762 
-768 SSKIG
+768 
-773 TGVVTLVTV
+773 
-782 ATNDF
+782 
-787 SGVGVTVSL
+787 
-796 PSANTNEIKISFSG
+796 
-810 FHSNNHG
+810 
-817 WECYIKTEY
+817 